1 MQSTWPY
8 GGIDLGEL
16 NEKSAQYIA
25 GYVVK
30 KLTGKDDMRLDG
42 RYPEFARMSLRPG
55 IGAGVMD
62 DLASVL
68 LQYDSEE
75 LEDVPTV
82 LRHGGMKMMPLGR
95 YLRKRLRVRMDRDEK
110 TPQVVQEARAAEVQP
125 LRVYAFE
132 NSLSLKSVMRE
143 FYRPEAERA
152 ERLFQL
158 FKGRKTL

>member
-1 MQSTWPY
+1 MQESW
-8 GGIDLGEL
+8 GLGQIFVGEL

-30 KLTGKDDMRLDG
+30 KLTDRDDFRLDG

-82 LRHGGMKMMPLGR
+82 LRHGMKMMPLGR
-95 YLRKRLRVRMDRDEK
+95 YLRKRLRLRMDRDEK
-110 TPQVVQEARAAEVQP
+110 TPKVVSDARAAEMQP

-132 NSLSLKSVMRE
+132 NSLSLRSVMQE